1 LPHFEVTAF
10 LLAAIGLLGL
20 ISLCLLLF
28 RRLGVGSIV
37 AFLVAGILIGQIR
50 DIPAQT
56 VLAVHEFAEIGVVLL
71 LFLIGLEIQ
80 FDQLRRLGRD
90 VLAFGVP
97 QIILSAL
104 LIALYSWWG
113 FAEWEASLVLGLGF
127 AQSST
132 VVVIQLLKE
141 RDELHSTWGSKAF
154 AILLAQD
161 LAIVPLLLLV
171 SFMAKQE
178 GAAAAGGSWLWAV
191 AWAAVAVV
199 GIVVGGRY
207 VLPRFLAIAEKQKN
221 GPAFACI
228 SLLGVLAAA
237 LASESVGLSMALG
250 TFLLGAMLSMS
261 SFGHRIAEIIEP
273 VQSTL
278 LALFFLSIG
287 LSVDLQVVVQ
297 TWAPLLLNV
306 AAILLMKFIVIF
318 GLALTLRVEKGDAL
332 RLALALA
339 QCGEFGFVLF
349 GAAQAGGVFTAER
362 TTLASVLIAI
372 SMLAAPFLVRLG
384 DRLSGVGTV
393 AAPHS
398 QHGEHKEQ

>member
-1 LPHFEVTAF
+1 MPHFEVTAF
-10 LLAAIGLLGL
+10 LAAAIGLLGL
-20 ISLCLLLF
+20 ISLCLLVF
-28 RRLGVGSIV
+28 GRLGVGSIV
-37 AFLVAGILIGQIR
+37 AFLVAGIVIGQVRETPVQTIR
-50 DIPAQT
+50 
-56 VLAVHEFAEIGVVLL
+56 AVHDFTEIGVVLL

-80 FDQLRRLGRD
+80 LDQLRRLGRD

-104 LIALYSWWG
+104 LIGLYAWWG
-113 FAEWEASLVLGLGF
+113 FAEWQVSLVLGLGF

-132 VVVIQLLKE
+132 VVVVQLLKE

-171 SFMAKQE
+171 SFMADRE
-178 GAAAAGGSWLWAV
+178 GAGSGGGPWLWAV

-199 GIVVGGRY
+199 GIIAGGRY
-207 VLPRFLAIAEKQKN
+207 VLPRILAIAEKQKN
-221 GPAFACI
+221 ESAFACM

-250 TFLLGAMLSMS
+250 TFLLGVMLSMS
-261 SFGHRIAEIIEP
+261 PFGHRIAAIVEP
-273 VQSTL
+273 VESTL

-287 LSVDLQVVVQ
+287 LSVDLQIVIQ
-297 TWAPLLLNV
+297 TWAPLLFNV
-306 AAILLMKFIVIF
+306 AAILLMKLIVVF
-318 GLALTLRVEKGDAL
+318 GLALVLRVDKGDAL
-332 RLALALA
+332 RLSLALA

-349 GAAQAGGVFTAER
+349 GAAQAGGLFTTER

-384 DRLSGVGTV
+384 DRLLAGRTA
-393 AAPHS
+393 AAPYGPHR
-398 QHGEHKEQ
+398 EHKE

>member
-1 LPHFEVTAF
+1 MPHFEVTAF
-10 LLAAIGLLGL
+10 LAAAIGLLGL
-20 ISLCLLLF
+20 ISLCLLVF
-28 RRLGVGSIV
+28 GRLGVGSIV
-37 AFLVAGILIGQIR
+37 AFLMAGIVIGQVR

-56 VLAVHEFAEIGVVLL
+56 ILAVHEFAEIGVVLL

-80 FDQLRRLGRD
+80 LDQLGRLGRD

-104 LIALYSWWG
+104 LIGLYVWWG

-171 SFMAKQE
+171 SFMAERK
-178 GAAAAGGSWLWAV
+178 GAGSAGGPWLWAV

-199 GIVVGGRY
+199 GIIGGGRY
-207 VLPRFLAIAEKQKN
+207 VLPRILAIAEKQKN
-221 GPAFACI
+221 GPAFTCI

-250 TFLLGAMLSMS
+250 TFLLGTMLSMS
-261 SFGHRIAEIIEP
+261 SFSHRIAAIVDP
-273 VQSTL
+273 VQDTL
-278 LALFFLSIG
+278 LALFFLSVG
-287 LSVDLQVVVQ
+287 LSVDLQIVSQ
-297 TWAPLLLNV
+297 TWAPLLFNV
-306 AAILLMKFIVIF
+306 AAILLMKFIVVF
-318 GLALTLRVEKGDAL
+318 GLALVLRVDKGDVL
-332 RLALALA
+332 RLSLALA

-349 GAAQAGGVFTAER
+349 GTAQAGGLFTAER
-362 TTLASVLIAI
+362 TTLASVMIAI

-384 DRLSGVGTV
+384 DRLLAGRTA
-393 AAPHS
+393 AAPHG
-398 QHGEHKEQ
+398 QHGEHKE

>member
-1 LPHFEVTAF
+1 MPHFEVTAF
-10 LLAAIGLLGL
+10 LAAAIGLLGL
-20 ISLCLLLF
+20 ISLCLLVF
-28 RRLGVGSIV
+28 GRLGVGSIV
-37 AFLVAGILIGQIR
+37 AFLMAGIVIGQVR

-56 VLAVHEFAEIGVVLL
+56 ILAVHEFAEIGVVLL

-80 FDQLRRLGRD
+80 LDQLRRLGRD

-104 LIALYSWWG
+104 LIGLYVWWG

-171 SFMAKQE
+171 SFMAERK
-178 GAAAAGGSWLWAV
+178 GAGSAGGPWLWAV

-199 GIVVGGRY
+199 GIIGGGRY
-207 VLPRFLAIAEKQKN
+207 VLPRILAIAEKQKN
-221 GPAFACI
+221 GPAFTCI

-250 TFLLGAMLSMS
+250 TFLLGMMLSMS
-261 SFGHRIAEIIEP
+261 SFSHRIAAIVDP
-273 VQSTL
+273 VQDTL
-278 LALFFLSIG
+278 LALFFLSVG
-287 LSVDLQVVVQ
+287 LSVDLQVVSQ
-297 TWAPLLLNV
+297 TWAPLLFTV
-306 AAILLMKFIVIF
+306 VAILLMKLVVVF
-318 GLALTLRVEKGDAL
+318 ALGWSYESTRGMRCVYHSLWHSA
-332 RLALALA
+332 ANSASSCSA
-339 QCGEFGFVLF
+339 QRRQEGYLPLNE
-349 GAAQAGGVFTAER
+349 QPWR
-362 TTLASVLIAI
+362 AS
-372 SMLAAPFLVRLG
+372 
-384 DRLSGVGTV
+384 
-393 AAPHS
+393 
-398 QHGEHKEQ
+398 

>member
-1 LPHFEVTAF
+1 MPHFEVTAF
-10 LLAAIGLLGL
+10 LAAAIGLLGL
-20 ISLCLLLF
+20 ISLCLLVF
-28 RRLGVGSIV
+28 GRLGVGSIV
-37 AFLVAGILIGQIR
+37 AFLVAGIVIGQVRETPVQTIR
-50 DIPAQT
+50 
-56 VLAVHEFAEIGVVLL
+56 AVHDFTEIGVVLL

-80 FDQLRRLGRD
+80 LDQLRRLGRD

-104 LIALYSWWG
+104 LIGLYAWWG
-113 FAEWEASLVLGLGF
+113 FAEWQVSLVLGLGF

-132 VVVIQLLKE
+132 VVVVQLLKE

-171 SFMAKQE
+171 SFMADRE
-178 GAAAAGGSWLWAV
+178 GAGSGGGPWLWAV

-199 GIVVGGRY
+199 GIIAGGRY
-207 VLPRFLAIAEKQKN
+207 VLPRILAIAEKQKN
-221 GPAFACI
+221 ESAFACM

-250 TFLLGAMLSMS
+250 TFLLGVMLSMS
-261 SFGHRIAEIIEP
+261 PFGHRIAAIVEP
-273 VQSTL
+273 VESTL

-287 LSVDLQVVVQ
+287 LSVDLQIVIQ
-297 TWAPLLLNV
+297 TWAPLLFNV
-306 AAILLMKFIVIF
+306 AAILLMKLIVVF
-318 GLALTLRVEKGDAL
+318 GLALVLRVDKGDAL
-332 RLALALA
+332 RLSLALA

-349 GAAQAGGVFTAER
+349 GAAQAGGLFTTER

-384 DRLSGVGTV
+384 DRLLAGRTA
-393 AAPHS
+393 AAPCG
-398 QHGEHKEQ
+398 QHGEHKE

>member
-1 LPHFEVTAF
+1 MPHFEVTAF
-10 LLAAIGLLGL
+10 LAAAIGLLGL
-20 ISLCLLLF
+20 ISLCLLVF
-28 RRLGVGSIV
+28 GRLGVGSIV
-37 AFLVAGILIGQIR
+37 AFLVAGIVIGQVRETPVQTIR
-50 DIPAQT
+50 
-56 VLAVHEFAEIGVVLL
+56 AVHDFTEIGVVLL

-80 FDQLRRLGRD
+80 LDQLRRLGRD

-104 LIALYSWWG
+104 LIGLYAWWG
-113 FAEWEASLVLGLGF
+113 FAEWQVSLVLGLGF

-132 VVVIQLLKE
+132 VVVVQLLKE

-171 SFMAKQE
+171 SFMADRE
-178 GAAAAGGSWLWAV
+178 GAGSGGGPWLWAV

-199 GIVVGGRY
+199 GIIAGGRY
-207 VLPRFLAIAEKQKN
+207 VLPRILAIAEKQKN
-221 GPAFACI
+221 ESAFACM

-250 TFLLGAMLSMS
+250 TFLLGVMLSMS
-261 SFGHRIAEIIEP
+261 PFGHRIAAIVEP
-273 VQSTL
+273 VESTL

-287 LSVDLQVVVQ
+287 LSVDLQIVIQ
-297 TWAPLLLNV
+297 TWVPLLFNV
-306 AAILLMKFIVIF
+306 AAILLMKLIVVF
-318 GLALTLRVEKGDAL
+318 GLALVLRVDKGDAL
-332 RLALALA
+332 RLSLALA

-349 GAAQAGGVFTAER
+349 GAAQAGGLFTTER

-372 SMLAAPFLVRLG
+372 SMLTAPFLVRLG
-384 DRLSGVGTV
+384 DRLLAGRTA
-393 AAPHS
+393 AAPCG
-398 QHGEHKEQ
+398 QHGEHKE

>member
-1 LPHFEVTAF
+1 MPHFEITAF
-10 LLAAIGLLGL
+10 LAAAIGLLGL
-20 ISLCLLLF
+20 ISLCLLVF
-28 RRLGVGSIV
+28 GRLGVGSIV
-37 AFLVAGILIGQIR
+37 AFLVAGIVIGEVR

-56 VLAVHEFAEIGVVLL
+56 VLALHEFAEIGIVLL

-80 FDQLRRLGRD
+80 LDQLRRLGRD

-104 LIALYSWWG
+104 LIGLYAWWG

-132 VVVIQLLKE
+132 VVVVQLLKE
-141 RDELHSTWGSKAF
+141 RNELHSTWGSKAF

-171 SFMAKQE
+171 SFMAERE
-178 GAAAAGGSWLWAV
+178 GAGSAGGSWLWAG
-191 AWAAVAVV
+191 ALAAVAVV
-199 GIVVGGRY
+199 GIIVGGRY
-207 VLPRFLAIAEKQKN
+207 LLPRILAIAEKQKN
-221 GPAFACI
+221 EAAFACMT
-228 SLLGVLAAA
+228 LLGVLAAA

-250 TFLLGAMLSMS
+250 TFLLGATLSIS
-261 SFGHRIAEIIEP
+261 PFGHRIAAIIEP

-287 LSVDLQVVVQ
+287 LSVDLQVVGQ
-297 TWAPLLLNV
+297 TWAPLLFNV
-306 AAILLMKFIVIF
+306 AAILLMKLAVIF
-318 GLALTLRVEKGDAL
+318 GLALVLRVEKGDAL
-332 RLALALA
+332 RLSLALA

-349 GAAQAGGVFTAER
+349 GAAQAGGLLTAQR

-384 DRLSGVGTV
+384 DRLLPARTA
-393 AAPHS
+393 AAP
-398 QHGEHKEQ
+398 